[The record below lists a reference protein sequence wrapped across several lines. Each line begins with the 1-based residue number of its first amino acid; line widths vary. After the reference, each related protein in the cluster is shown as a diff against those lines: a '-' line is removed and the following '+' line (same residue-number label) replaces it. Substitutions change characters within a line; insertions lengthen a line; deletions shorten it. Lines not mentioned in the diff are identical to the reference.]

1 MRRSILILALVIA
14 WATPGLAQTPED
26 VVRWI
31 YASLVSDRPW
41 NQQGVSFLRAPSQ
54 RGHFFTPRLVTLF
67 EADDSYGDDMA
78 QQCLPFDFA
87 IPGNDFDAAEIVR
100 TLQLNT
106 RTIPGQISVTASFTT
121 FGQPAQVVYDFAQV
135 DGVWKIDDVAGAGFR
150 LSEIDCQPKGS
161 AALAG
166 SEPANSY
173 CYARGDDALKVELL
187 PANRARIEI
196 SSWQGGGHSCG
207 GRMEGH
213 QVVDGWHFPGEQGCF
228 LRLRLGDEGSLNIID
243 PDWAC
248 KRTMCGQRA
257 VLDGMQFPRD
267 SQVACAGWDRLPD

>member
-135 DGVWKIDDVAGAGFR
+135 DQF
-150 LSEIDCQPKGS
+150 
-161 AALAG
+161 
-166 SEPANSY
+166 
-173 CYARGDDALKVELL
+173 VELDRFRDAHNTDPVEL
-187 PANRARIEI
+187 PR
-196 SSWQGGGHSCG
+196 
-207 GRMEGH
+207 
-213 QVVDGWHFPGEQGCF
+213 
-228 LRLRLGDEGSLNIID
+228 
-243 PDWAC
+243 
-248 KRTMCGQRA
+248 
-257 VLDGMQFPRD
+257 
-267 SQVACAGWDRLPD
+267 